1 MRIATCIVRQRL
13 HGYSMSSNIK
23 IAIVAGEPSGDLL
36 AAMLI
41 NQLQK
46 HSSEPIEFMGIGGDQ
61 MAKYDFKSSYDMS
74 ILSVGGFGFEVIRAI
89 PKILWI
95 RHKIIKQIIDF
106 KPDVFIGVDAPD
118 FNFYVEK
125 KLHDSGIKTVHYI
138 SPTIWAW
145 RYDRIYSIKK
155 STDLMLCIFP
165 MEETIY
171 HKEGIQAKFVG
182 HQLANNTELEINTEA
197 YKQKLSLTGVVFT
210 ILAGSR
216 AFEIKKLAKVFIK
229 TCELINQAIPNTTFI
244 FPFANQKTEQI
255 FLSELGSYNPT
266 FEYKALVGQTSDAIK
281 ASDMVLAKSGTVTL
295 EVALC
300 KKPLIISYKVSKLTE
315 WIVRRTL
322 RIKYA
327 GQPNILLNE
336 EVAPELLQEKANP
349 QDLAAEFIKL
359 YNDKTRQAYMIG
371 KFKQLHLSLRTADD
385 STAAKAI
392 VRLINVKKL

>member
-1 MRIATCIVRQRL
+1 MRLALIAYTGINPLNNYVN
-13 HGYSMSSNIK
+13 MIK

-41 NQLQK
+41 DQLQK
-46 HSSEPIEFMGIGGDQ
+46 HATSPIEFMGIGGER
-61 MAKYDFKSSYDMS
+61 MAKYGFKSSYDMS
-74 ILSVGGFGFEVIRAI
+74 ILSVGGFGLEVIRAI
-89 PKILWI
+89 PKILYI
-95 RHKIIKQIIDF
+95 RHQIIKQILEF

-125 KLHDSGIKTVHYI
+125 KLHEKGIKTVHYI

-145 RYDRIYSIKK
+145 RYERIYSIKK

-165 MEETIY
+165 MEEAIY

-182 HQLANNTELEINTEA
+182 HQLANSIELEVDTEH
-197 YKQKLSLTGVVFT
+197 YKQKLGLTGTVFT
-210 ILAGSR
+210 VLVGSR
-216 AFEIKKLAKVFIK
+216 AFEIKKLTKIFIK
-229 TCELINQAIPNTTFI
+229 TCELINQNIPDATFI
-244 FPFANQKTEQI
+244 FPFANQKAEQI
-255 FLSELGSYNPT
+255 FLSELGAYSPT
-266 FEYKALVGQTSDAIK
+266 FKYKVLVNQTTDAIK

-300 KKPLIISYKVSKLTE
+300 KKPLIISYKVSELTE

-359 YNDKTRQAYMIG
+359 YHDKTRQTYMID
-371 KFKQLHLSLRTADD
+371 KFKQLHLSLRTSAD
-385 STAAKAI
+385 SVAAKSI
-392 VRLINVKKL
+392 LELINAK